1 MPFSRLLTPAV
12 PGRLPAGSPA
22 ERTGL
27 RRSRRLQAAG
37 LPPSPPLLSPQTP
50 ARSTG
55 TPHRRTAPRASVP
68 SSPRAEPSRSAVTL
82 HPVPQR
88 HHPPG
93 RPAARRCLAP
103 LLSRGAVLLACLWS
117 LAWEGEGGAGE
128 GVFVFLSAGAG
139 GEASQGGKPGAVLG
153 REVQDVFPKS
163 SYSHLFCLV
172 SLTSCIICCYR
183 SNYC

>member
-68 SSPRAEPSRSAVTL
+68 SSRRAEPSRSAVTL

-88 HHPPG
+88 HHPPAG
-93 RPAARRCLAP
+93 PRR
-103 LLSRGAVLLACLWS
+103 
-117 LAWEGEGGAGE
+117 GGAWRPSSR
-128 GVFVFLSAGAG
+128 VVLFCWLVCGAWL
-139 GEASQGGKPGAVLG
+139 GKEREELG
-153 REVQDVFPKS
+153 RESLFFSLLGQEEKPPKEGS
-163 SYSHLFCLV
+163 RELS
-172 SLTSCIICCYR
+172 
-183 SNYC
+183 